1 MFDLAIVG
9 GGPAGVAAGVYAAR
23 KRLKTV
29 FIAEAFGGQSIDS
42 LDIQNWIGTPH
53 IPGPDLGKALE
64 AHLREYAADVV
75 TLQTAER
82 AEKVGKSAQGFSIT
96 TSKGSHEAKTV
107 LITTGG
113 SRRKLDVPGAAQ
125 YENKGIVYCASCDGP
140 LFAGQDT
147 VVIGAG
153 NAGFETAAQLL
164 AYAKSVTLLNRS
176 ESFAKAD
183 AKTVEAVKTH
193 PNMTILSNTE
203 PVEVKGA
210 MFVNALVVKNTKTGA
225 VSELPAGGIF
235 VEIGALPATSLVM
248 GLVEMDPFNHIKV
261 DPRTQRAYPYRQ
273 TPKNSSDARHGES
286 AEGGVPAGTMIEAQ
300 GPHNAAD
307 EPFFG
312 VWAAGDCTDGLYH
325 QNNIAAGD
333 AVKALE
339 DIYLYVK
346 AQG

>member
-1 MFDLAIVG
+1 MYDLAIIG

-29 FIAEAFGGQSIDS
+29 FIAETFGGQSTDS

-53 IPGPDLGKALE
+53 IPGPELAKALE

-75 TLQTAER
+75 TLQTGER
-82 AEKVGKSAQGFSIT
+82 AHKVEKSPAGFSIT
-96 TSKGSHEAKTV
+96 TDKGAYEAKTV
-107 LITTGG
+107 LIATGG
-113 SRRKLDVPGAAQ
+113 SRRKLEVPGAKE
-125 YENKGIVYCASCDGP
+125 YEGKGIVYCASCDGP

-147 VVIGAG
+147 AVIGAG

-164 AYAKSVTLLNRS
+164 AYAKSVTLLNRRDA
-176 ESFAKAD
+176 FDRAD
-183 AKTVEAVKTH
+183 AKTVEAVKAH
-193 PNMTILSNTE
+193 PNMTILTDTA
-203 PVEVKGA
+203 PVSVQGE
-210 MFVNALVVKNTKTGA
+210 MFVKSLTVKNAKTNETR
-225 VSELPAGGIF
+225 ELPAGGIF
-235 VEIGALPATSLVM
+235 VEIGALPATELVQ
-248 GLVEMDPFNHIKV
+248 GLVQMDPFNHIMV

-273 TPKNSSDARHGES
+273 ALKNGSDARRGES
-286 AEGGVPAGTMIEAQ
+286 GEGGVLSGTVTEAQ
-300 GPHNAAD
+300 GPRNAAD

-339 DIYLYVK
+339 DIYLWVK

>member
-1 MFDLAIVG
+1 MYDLAIIG

-29 FIAEAFGGQSIDS
+29 FVAETFGGQSTDS

-53 IPGPDLGKALE
+53 IPGPDLAKALE
-64 AHLREYAADVV
+64 AHLREYATDVV
-75 TLQTAER
+75 DLKASER
-82 AEKVGKSAQGFSIT
+82 ASKVEKIAGGFLIT
-96 TSKGSHEAKTV
+96 TDKGSYEAKTV
-107 LITTGG
+107 LVTTGG

-176 ESFAKAD
+176 ETFTKAD
-183 AKTVEAVKTH
+183 AKTVEAVKAH
-193 PNMTILSNTE
+193 PNMTILANTE

-210 MFVNALVVKNTKTGA
+210 MFVNTLVVKNNKTGETR
-225 VSELPAGGIF
+225 ELPAGGIF
-235 VEIGALPATSLVM
+235 VEIGALPATSLVA
-248 GLVEMDPFNHIKV
+248 GVVEMDQFNHIKV
-261 DPRTQRAYPYRQ
+261 DPRTQRAYELNQ
-273 TPKNSSDARHGES
+273 TPKNDSNARHGES
-286 AEGGVPAGTMIEAQ
+286 AEGGVRSGTTTDVK

-307 EPFFG
+307 GLFFG

-339 DIYLYVK
+339 DIYLFVK